1 MQNGHAENHEL
12 TMIQED
18 AVEYMLRPESDG
30 AALLAFDMGL
40 GKTRTGLMFAREY
53 EANVVLV
60 AAPLQ
65 TLDSWEATA
74 QIETPDLPVYRIE
87 NSKAGKAALA
97 SFQWRAPGVY
107 LVGHEYWERLAW
119 TMTAYKTKRKVKDL
133 KTGLLVAEVK
143 KRKVDSG
150 LWSAKGW
157 EDPRYILIFD
167 ESHRSANITSWTHKA
182 LMNVRANFKLA
193 MSGTFFGDRFDG
205 AYGATRWLWAHRTDI
220 IHGNIYDWRARWAR
234 TVYDRFAPRNQKVV
248 GELEEGA
255 FVAALPCYIRV
266 ENPMPKPTLHNI
278 WVDLY
283 TEQRRVYDELDTRM
297 VAWIE
302 DQPLVAKLPITQRA
316 RQRQATLAMPTLTYD
331 GNELIEVTFAEDADS
346 VKIDKLIEL
355 LQGALAGEQ
364 VLVLTDSQKFA
375 RLMTD
380 RLNDTLGGST
390 AREWSGQIKRTVRAE
405 VKQAFLDGS
414 IRCIVGVQSA
424 MGTGTDG
431 LQHASNNLVFMSR
444 SDRRIDNDQGIG
456 RLNRTGQ
463 EKEVHVWS
471 ILARDTIDTG
481 QLSKQVQ
488 AAIAAKKSMRRK
500 RND

>member
-18 AVEYMLRPESDG
+18 AVEYMLRAESDG

-53 EANVVLV
+53 EAQVVVV

-74 QIETPDLPVYRIE
+74 KIEVPDLPVYRIE
-87 NSKAGKAALA
+87 NSKAGKQAL
-97 SFQWRAPGVY
+97 SNFEWRAPGIY

-119 TMTAYKTKRKVKDL
+119 VKQEYKTKRKVKDP
-133 KTGLLVAEVK
+133 KTGKLVPEVK
-143 KRKVDSG
+143 TRKVDSG

-157 EDPRYILIFD
+157 DEPRYILLFD
-167 ESHRSANITSWTHKA
+167 ESHRSANITSWTHRA
-182 LMNVRANFKLA
+182 LMNVRAEFKLA
-193 MSGTFFGDRFDG
+193 MSGTFFGDKFEG
-205 AYGATRWLWAHRTDI
+205 AYGATRWLWPHRTDI
-220 IHGNIYDWRARWAR
+220 IHKNIYQWQGRWAKM
-234 TVYDRFAPRNQKVV
+234 VYDRFAPRNQRVV
-248 GELEEGA
+248 GEIEEGA
-255 FVAALPCYIRV
+255 FVASLPCYIRV
-266 ENPMPKPTLHNI
+266 ENPMPKPTPHNI

-283 TEQRRVYDELDTRM
+283 EEQRRVYDELDTRM

-302 DQPLVAKLPITQRA
+302 EQPLVTKLSITQRA
-316 RQRQATLAMPTLTYD
+316 RQRQATLAMPSLTYD
-331 GNELIEVTFAEDADS
+331 GNELIDVGFADDAES
-346 VKIDKLIEL
+346 VKIDTLIAL
-355 LQGALAGEQ
+355 LQDELEGEQ

-375 RLMTD
+375 RLLTH
-380 RLNDTLGGST
+380 RLNDALGGNT
-390 AREWSGQIKRTVRAE
+390 AREWSGQVKRTVRGE
-405 VKQAFLDGS
+405 VKQAFLDGH
-414 IRCIVGVQSA
+414 IRCIIGVQSA

-500 RND
+500 S